1 MELWGHHQDEFNIWF
16 VGNSTV
22 PSHVKYKSTQECRF
36 PTSLSVNFPCSRGF
50 THLTFLHSTL
60 PQSLLFFKCQEYVS
74 YAFLCTSAF
83 SFLGVWV
90 LCPVSLY
97 SGLPQTPIW
106 RCRQG
111 PVLLYMPIFDLIIS
125 YQVLCQNRF
134 YFFAVYVFETECSTT
149 MTDCFVRV
157 LFLCAFSPLIEL
169 FALKI
174 ELHKRKKK

>member
-1 MELWGHHQDEFNIWF
+1 M
-16 VGNSTV
+16 NSTYGLLETRLYLPMSNTKAPKNV
-22 PSHVKYKSTQECRF
+22 VSPQVSLWTSHAPEGLLIWLSFIPLY
-36 PTSLSVNFPCSRGF
+36 PTHCCSSSARN
-50 THLTFLHSTL
+50 TSAM
-60 PQSLLFFKCQEYVS
+60 PLLCS
-74 YAFLCTSAF
+74 SAF

-134 YFFAVYVFETECSTT
+134 YFFAVYVFEMECSTT